1 MLVRY
6 RHPRFSDFAA
16 VTTHAHVDG
25 RITVVGTVP
34 SPALAADLVRWLVPA
49 PIADELTTG
58 HAPSI
63 TISSGALPDGRR
75 AWFVF
80 NWSGD
85 EAAVTLA
92 RAVTEPITAEKHAA
106 ATELSLAP
114 WSTLT
119 LIDE

>member
-1 MLVRY
+1 M
-6 RHPRFSDFAA
+6 
-16 VTTHAHVDG
+16 
-25 RITVVGTVP
+25 P
-34 SPALAADLVRWLVPA
+34 SPALAADLVRWARPRADRRRAGDRPRTLV
-49 PIADELTTG
+49 
-58 HAPSI
+58 

-85 EAAVTLA
+85 EAAITLA
-92 RAVTEPITAEKHAA
+92 RAVTDPITAERHAA

>member
-1 MLVRY
+1 M
-6 RHPRFSDFAA
+6 
-16 VTTHAHVDG
+16 
-25 RITVVGTVP
+25 P
-34 SPALAADLVRWLVPA
+34 SPALAADLVRWARSRARSPTSSR
-49 PIADELTTG
+49 ADRDLPVTV
-58 HAPSI
+58 A
-63 TISSGALPDGRR
+63 SGILPDGRR

-80 NWSGD
+80 NWGWD

-92 RAVTEPITAEKHAA
+92 RAVTDPVTAESHAA